1 MPKIY
6 MSGDKSYEVSIET
19 ALKAK
24 QLWEEGEDK
33 IDIGSQLIRGSRII
47 SIDFGSKKSDKT
59 YDFKNPEDKRIIKEF
74 EEELEY
80 AKQEE
85 LENPIEYYGEP
96 RESGL
101 VWNKIF
107 GYVKP
112 QIIQYAQRQ
121 GYVCK
126 PDTWRVHP
134 KFSEWC
140 EKIKG
145 LGDLK
150 LAREYAEKKELE
162 SLDKSIGGL
171 VEEKRI

>member
-1 MPKIY
+1 
-6 MSGDKSYEVSIET
+6 
-19 ALKAK
+19 
-24 QLWEEGEDK
+24 
-33 IDIGSQLIRGSRII
+33 
-47 SIDFGSKKSDKT
+47 
-59 YDFKNPEDKRIIKEF
+59 
-74 EEELEY
+74 
-80 AKQEE
+80 
-85 LENPIEYYGEP
+85 
-96 RESGL
+96 